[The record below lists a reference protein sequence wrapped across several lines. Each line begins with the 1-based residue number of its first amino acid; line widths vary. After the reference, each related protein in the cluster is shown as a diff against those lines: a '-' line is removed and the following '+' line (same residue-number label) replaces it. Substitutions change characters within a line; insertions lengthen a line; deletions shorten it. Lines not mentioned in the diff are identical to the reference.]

1 MIVDKVTG
9 QVRFAY
15 NTDRNR
21 IPKDAMKVEM
31 YLDSNGIFYV
41 VPHEDEI
48 KKDLVNSF
56 QRVADAFGNMGI
68 SVNDAINA
76 FNTFNTYGQLGGNA
90 QYEIRGGLGNSIRV
104 ELESQ
109 EGFSKIEFD

>member
-1 MIVDKVTG
+1 MIINSVKG

-15 NTDRNR
+15 NTDRNK
-21 IPKDAMKVEM
+21 IPNDAMKVEM
-31 YLDSNGIFYV
+31 YLGSNGVFYV

-48 KKDLVNSF
+48 KKDLVSSF
-56 QRVADAFGNMGI
+56 QRVADAIGNMGI

-76 FNTFNTYGQLGGNA
+76 FNTYGQLGGNA
-90 QYEIRGGLGNSIRV
+90 QYEVRGGLGNSIRV
-104 ELESQ
+104 ELEGQ